1 MDKFWKQITP
11 SDYAWEQ
18 EALDFVKAALP
29 DHEPYRAWANFEFI
43 TKEGFVNEVDLLVHT
58 PKGLFLVEIKSHPGV
73 MKGDAGTWVWEATEG
88 KRKAFDNPLLLTDR
102 KAKKLAS
109 LLQAQDAARKSSKER
124 IPFIAPVIF
133 LSAPNIINKLEGN
146 GRKQV
151 YTRKNFIEEIT
162 RIDDSWKH
170 KKLDKVSAKTV
181 SQAMLQAGIK
191 ESLRTRRVGQFDL
204 AELLDETDLYQEWLG
219 RHADTQVTRRVRIYL
234 TQGKAP
240 DEAARLDKAA
250 HLEAQLLEGVDYPGI
265 LKILEFQ
272 RHDHGPALIY
282 ESFDGSQRLDH
293 WLLKQDEGKRLDQS
307 TAVSLLRSIAETVK
321 YAHSQKLYHRG
332 PQSAFHFH

>member
-1 MDKFWKQITP
+1 
-11 SDYAWEQ
+11 
-18 EALDFVKAALP
+18 
-29 DHEPYRAWANFEFI
+29 
-43 TKEGFVNEVDLLVHT
+43 
-58 PKGLFLVEIKSHPGV
+58 
-73 MKGDAGTWVWEATEG
+73 
-88 KRKAFDNPLLLTDR
+88 
-102 KAKKLAS
+102 
-109 LLQAQDAARKSSKER
+109 
-124 IPFIAPVIF
+124 
-133 LSAPNIINKLEGN
+133 
-146 GRKQV
+146 RKQV

-219 RHADTQVTRRVRIYL
+219 RHVDTQVTRRVRIYL

-265 LKILEFQ
+265 LKTLEFQ

-282 ESFDGSQRLDH
+282 ENFDGSQRLDH

-307 TAVSLLRSIAETVK
+307 MAVSLLRSIAETVK
-321 YAHSQKLYHRG
+321 YAHSQKLYHRALS
-332 PQSAFHFH
+332 PQSIFIKEENGEFKIKIANWATAQRIFETEWKHISAFSKLTRMVQEESGPYMALESHALEEADGIQLDVFSLGTIAYHLFTGKKPATNELELQDKLGKGGLQVTDVLNGASSWVSYLVQYATHPDPGARLDSVQDFLDYLT